1 MYPSDDRA
9 WLLVQPSSPEQSE
22 LKIISPNR
30 HQPFT
35 LSDAIVELV
44 FRLPTAEAYKAGRGP
59 LPNAQ
64 RLVSILQNLRV
75 PGDHSI
81 SPPVTDPVPLGKYSE
96 RRTAVER
103 LSNKKSSASSSST
116 SSSRRHEKRKRS
128 SRHEKSPVR
137 HRDVVLPINKSE
149 PDLLEQRFNE
159 RIKNQ

>member
-1 MYPSDDRA
+1 M
-9 WLLVQPSSPEQSE
+9 
-22 LKIISPNR
+22 
-30 HQPFT
+30 
-35 LSDAIVELV
+35 
-44 FRLPTAEAYKAGRGP
+44 
-59 LPNAQ
+59 
-64 RLVSILQNLRV
+64 
-75 PGDHSI
+75 
-81 SPPVTDPVPLGKYSE
+81 
-96 RRTAVER
+96 ER